1 MLFPRMLIR
10 TAALIP
16 AAARVFLLCAW
27 QVFACMI
34 CLEDD
39 PAPVPKGC
47 GCRGTMGFAHPECL
61 ARGAVAQIQTR
72 GPSVFYICPLCGMWM
87 TGRMPTVLAR
97 IWVERTAMMP
107 ETSQERLAADAN
119 FARQLNRDCLFERAD
134 AELRAVH
141 RRFAAVYGY
150 EDQRTLRVAGYLA
163 DALSGRGLFTEAL
176 DIAKHVCLAR
186 MRLLGSGHDDT
197 LMAQADVSCILTN
210 MGRYDEAEI
219 MRSRL
224 YEETLRHLGASH
236 VNTITAAAQ
245 LALARSQ
252 IGEANEC
259 GADSLRALV
268 AHETRAFGAAHRA
281 TLVAQVQL
289 AYVLSGTGLYAN
301 TAEAVAIAERTL
313 PLMKE
318 IEANQEASIYV
329 EYAEAVLKLCRAE
342 HRTCAYAECESMRY
356 ATSLCG
362 RCRSVKYCSRRC
374 QTLDWKRHKK
384 VCTEVSRCT
393 DPVGH

>member
-1 MLFPRMLIR
+1 
-10 TAALIP
+10 
-16 AAARVFLLCAW
+16 
-27 QVFACMI
+27 
-34 CLEDD
+34 
-39 PAPVPKGC
+39 
-47 GCRGTMGFAHPECL
+47 MGFAHPECL

-87 TGRMPTVLAR
+87 AGRMSTVLAR
-97 IWVERTAMMP
+97 IWVDRTAMMS
-107 ETSQERLAADAN
+107 EVSQERLAADAN
-119 FARQLNRDCLFERAD
+119 FARQLNRDCLFERAEV
-134 AELRAVH
+134 ELRAVH

-176 DIAKHVCLAR
+176 DIAKHVCIAR
-186 MRLLGSGHDDT
+186 MRLLGSGHEDT
-197 LMAQADVSCILTN
+197 LMAQSDISSILTN

-236 VNTITAAAQ
+236 VNTITAAAR

-252 IGEANEC
+252 IGQANEDS
-259 GADSLRALV
+259 ADALRALV
-268 AHETRAFGAAHRA
+268 AYETRAAGASHRA
-281 TLVAQVQL
+281 TVVAQVQL
-289 AYVLSGTGLYAN
+289 AYVLSVTGIYVN
-301 TAEAVAIAERTL
+301 TAEAVAIAERAL
-313 PLMKE
+313 PAMKE
-318 IEANQEASIYV
+318 IEENQGASSYV

-342 HRTCAYAECESMRY
+342 HRRCAYGECDSMRY

-362 RCRSVKYCSRRC
+362 RCRSAKYCSRLC
-374 QTLDWKRHKK
+374 QTLDWKKHKK
-384 VCTEVSRCT
+384 ECTEVSRLAALT